1 MFKTFTLLFAVVVL
15 ALQLQAQGTYKLPPK
30 EVVDLVNAP
39 ATPLV
44 SLSPTKDAIIL
55 TEPEANPT
63 MALLAQPYYRIA
75 GLRINPTLNA
85 IQRLREY
92 KSMTIQFLKDNKRV
106 PVQQPANG
114 KIGIATWSDD
124 GKKIAFTVDVAKGVQ
139 LWVADAATGKSHQVG
154 TFMLNDIFGGYEWMN
169 DSRQILVKMIPANRG
184 PQPQY
189 SLVPTGPVISETTT
203 GRKAKARTYEDLL
216 KSEEDANIFEY
227 LAKSQLAEVDITT
240 GAIKKLGTPAI
251 YDDARFSPNEA
262 YLLIHR
268 IKRPFSLTV
277 PYELFAQSYEVWN
290 KEGNLVKTVVEN
302 GILDDIPTMGV
313 ATGPRSIIWQRLYPA
328 RLLWAEALDGGD
340 PLKKAPFRDKLMLLD
355 QPFTGVAHELL
366 QTQFRYRGM
375 EFMPTK
381 DVVLISE
388 SDRDRNWRTTWM
400 LNLTTPQDKKKI
412 VDISQNDDYKNPGRL
427 VQTRTATGEIVVLTD
442 GDNVFYNNAGASPK
456 GSYPSLDKVNL
467 KTMDKAILFKAKENT
482 FEQFISFTND
492 KLDQIL
498 TSYESSSE
506 VPNYFLMDLK
516 TGTKTAVTT
525 FKDPQP
531 SIRGMKKQLVTYKR
545 KDGVALSGTLY
556 LPANYKQG
564 ERLPLFIWAYPL
576 EYTDAATAG
585 QVRGSANR
593 FTVLRGVSPLFMA
606 TQGYAVLMDATMP
619 VVGPVETMNDT
630 FVEQVVASGR
640 AAIDYLDSLGVIDR
654 KKVVVSG
661 HSYGAF
667 MTANLLAH
675 SSDYAAGVARSG
687 AYNRLLT
694 PFGFQSERRSFWD
707 APEMYLKVS
716 PFAYAD
722 KIKTPLLMIHGQA
735 DNNDG
740 TFPIQSERLFDAI
753 KGNGGTAK
761 LVLLP
766 LESHGYSGL
775 ESILHVL
782 AEMIDWSNKYARDKK

>member
-1 MFKTFTLLFAVVVL
+1 MFKTVTLFFAVI
-15 ALQLQAQGTYKLPPK
+15 ALSLQIQAQSTYKLPPK

-39 ATPLV
+39 STPLV
-44 SLSPTKDAIIL
+44 SLSPTKDVIVL
-55 TEPEANPT
+55 TELEPNPT
-63 MALLAQPYYRIA
+63 MALLAQPYYRMA
-75 GLRINPTLNA
+75 GLRINPVLNA

-92 KSMTIQFLKDNKRV
+92 KSLTIQFLKDNKKV
-106 PVQQPANG
+106 PVQMPANG
-114 KIGIATWSDD
+114 KISMPTFSDD

-139 LWVADAATGKSHQVG
+139 LWVADVATGKSHQVG
-154 TFMLNDIFGGYEWMN
+154 TFMLNDIFGGYDWMN
-169 DSRQILVKMIPANRG
+169 DSKHILIKMIPTGRG
-184 PQPQY
+184 PQPQI
-189 SLVPTGPVISETTT
+189 SPVPTGPVVSETS
-203 GRKAKARTYEDLL
+203 GKLAKGRTYQDML
-216 KSEEDANIFEY
+216 KSEEEAGIFEF
-227 LAKSQLAEVDITT
+227 LAKSQLAVADITT
-240 GAIKKLGTPAI
+240 GAVKTLGKPAI
-251 YDDARFSPNEA
+251 YDEARFSPNEA
-262 YLLIHR
+262 YLIVHR

-277 PYELFAQSYEVWN
+277 PCELFAQTYELWG
-290 KEGNLVKTVVEN
+290 KDGNLIKTLVDKVGVV
-302 GILDDIPTMGV
+302 DDIPTMGV
-313 ATGPRSIIWQRLYPA
+313 TTGPRSITWQRLYPA
-328 RLLWAEALDGGD
+328 RLIWAEALDGGD
-340 PLKKAPFRDKLMLLD
+340 PLKKVPFRDKLMCLD
-355 QPFTGVAHELL
+355 QPFTGEARELL

-375 EFMPTK
+375 EYMPVK
-381 DVVLISE
+381 DEVLISE
-388 SDRDRNWRTTWM
+388 SDRDRNWRITWK
-400 LNLTTPQDKKKI
+400 LNLNTPQDKKKI
-412 VDISQNDDYKNPGRL
+412 LDISDNDDYKNPGRL
-427 VQTRTATGEIVVLTD
+427 VQTRTATGEMVVLTD

-467 KTMDKAILFKAKENT
+467 KTMEKTVLFKAKDNT
-482 FEQFISFTND
+482 FEQFISFTNN

-498 TSYESSSE
+498 TSYESVNE
-506 VPNYFLMDLK
+506 VPNYFLIDLK
-516 TGTKTAVTT
+516 TSQKTPVTT

-531 SIRGMKKQLVTYKR
+531 QIRGMKKQLVTYKR

-556 LPANYKQG
+556 LPANYKKG

-576 EYTDAATAG
+576 EYTDASTAG
-585 QVRGSANR
+585 QVRGSAFR
-593 FTVLRGVSPLFMA
+593 FTVLRGVSPLFMV

-619 VVGPVETMNDT
+619 VVGDVETMNNT

-687 AYNRLLT
+687 AYNRSLT

-707 APEMYLKVS
+707 APEMYLRVS

-735 DNNDG
+735 DNNQG

-766 LESHGYSGL
+766 LESHGYSGR

-782 AEMIDWSNKYARDKK
+782 AEMIEWSNKYARDKK

>member
-1 MFKTFTLLFAVVVL
+1 MFKSLSLLIIVFAIAV
-15 ALQLQAQGTYKLPPK
+15 QTHAQSTYKLPPK

-55 TEPEANPT
+55 TDPEPNPT
-63 MALLAQPYYRIA
+63 MALLAQPYYRMA
-75 GLRINPTLNA
+75 GLRINPVLNA

-92 KSMTIQFLKDNKRV
+92 KSMTVQYLKDNKKV
-106 PVQQPANG
+106 HIELPSNG
-114 KIGIATWSDD
+114 KIGMPSWSDD

-154 TFMLNDIFGGYEWMN
+154 TFMLNDIFGGYDWMN
-169 DSRQILVKMIPANRG
+169 DSHHILVKMIPTNRG

-189 SLVPTGPVISETTT
+189 SLVPKGPVISETS
-203 GRKAKARTYEDLL
+203 GKQAKVRTFVDLL
-216 KSEEDANIFEY
+216 KSDEDATIFEY
-227 LAKSQLAEVDITT
+227 LAKSQLAVVDITT
-240 GAIKKLGTPAI
+240 GAIKKIGKPAI
-251 YDDARFSPNEA
+251 YDGAQFSPNEA
-262 YLLIHR
+262 YLIIHL
-268 IKRPFSLTV
+268 IKRPFSFNV
-277 PYELFAQSYEVWN
+277 PYDLFAQTFELWN
-290 KEGNLVKTVVEN
+290 KDGNLIKTLVDK
-302 GILDDIPTMGV
+302 GIMDDIPTMGV
-313 ATGPRSIIWQRLYPA
+313 TTGPRSITWQRLYPA

-340 PLKKAPFRDKLMLLD
+340 PLKKVPFRDKLMRLD
-355 QPFTGVAHELL
+355 QPFTGEAQELL
-366 QTQFRYRGM
+366 QTQFRYRGC
-375 EFMPTK
+375 EWLPTK
-381 DVVLISE
+381 DEVLLSE
-388 SDRDRNWRTTWM
+388 SDRDRNWRTTWK
-400 LNLTTPQDKKKI
+400 LNLNSPQDKKKI
-412 VDISQNDDYKNPGRL
+412 LDISDNDDYKNPGRL
-427 VQTRTATGEIVVLTD
+427 VMTRNANDEMVILTD

-456 GSYPSLDKVNL
+456 GNYPSLDKVNL
-467 KTMDKAILFKAKENT
+467 KTMEKTVLFKSKENT
-482 FEQFISFTND
+482 FEQFISFTNN

-498 TSYESSSE
+498 TSYESANE
-506 VPNYFLMDLK
+506 VPNYFLFDLK
-516 TGTKTAVTT
+516 TSKKTPVTT
-525 FKDPQP
+525 FTDPQP

-576 EYTDAATAG
+576 EYTDASTAG

-593 FTVLRGVSPLFMA
+593 FTVLRGVSPLFMV
-606 TQGYAVLMDATMP
+606 TQNYAVLMDATMP
-619 VVGPVETMNDT
+619 VVGDVETMNNT

-675 SSDYAAGVARSG
+675 SNDYAAGVARSG
-687 AYNRLLT
+687 AYNRTLT

-707 APEMYLKVS
+707 APEMYMKVS

-735 DNNDG
+735 DNNAG
-740 TFPIQSERLFDAI
+740 TFTIQSERLYDAI
-753 KGNGGTAK
+753 KGNGGTAR

-766 LESHGYSGL
+766 LEAHGYSGR
-775 ESILHVL
+775 ESILDVL
-782 AEMIDWSNKYARDKK
+782 AEMIEWSNKYARDK